1 MSDSQAQLFEKA
13 VKGGGE
19 ARRLGRWGEALV
31 ACDLERKGWTVL
43 ARNDCCRFGEL
54 DIVAQKDGVLA
65 FVEVKLRRNAEMAE
79 AREFVTPG
87 KQRRVRTAALY
98 YLMEHPSP
106 LQPRFDVVEVYAP
119 QGESTRKPVV
129 RHWEGVF

>member
-1 MSDSQAQLFEKA
+1 MR
-13 VKGGGE
+13 GGD
-19 ARRLGRWGEALV
+19 RTSLGLWGEKQAARYLRKQGFREGEIDLV
-31 ACDLERKGWTVL
+31 VSRGPYLC
-43 ARNDCCRFGEL
+43 
-54 DIVAQKDGVLA
+54 
-65 FVEVKLRRNAEMAE
+65 FVEVKLRRDAEMAE

>member
-31 ACDLERKGWTVL
+31 ACDL
-43 ARNDCCRFGEL
+43 ARNYCCRFGEL

-65 FVEVKLRRNAEMAE
+65 FVEVKLRRGSSFAP
-79 AREFVTPG
+79 ARAFVTAE
-87 KQRRVRTAALY
+87 KQRKLRTAAELY
-98 YLMEHPSP
+98 LQEHPGP
-106 LQPRFDVVEVYAP
+106 LQPRFDVAEVYAP
-119 QGESTRKPVV
+119 QGEQTVRPVV
-129 RHWEGVF
+129 TYIESAF

>member
-1 MSDSQAQLFEKA
+1 MR
-13 VKGGGE
+13 GGD
-19 ARRLGRWGEALV
+19 RTSLGLWGEKQAARYLRKQGFRVLENRFRCREGEIDLV
-31 ACDLERKGWTVL
+31 VSRGPYLC
-43 ARNDCCRFGEL
+43 
-54 DIVAQKDGVLA
+54 

-106 LQPRFDVVEVYAP
+106 LQPRFDVVEV
-119 QGESTRKPVV
+119 
-129 RHWEGVF
+129 

>member
-1 MSDSQAQLFEKA
+1 MPK
-13 VKGGGE
+13 
-19 ARRLGRWGEALV
+19 W
-31 ACDLERKGWTVL
+31 
-43 ARNDCCRFGEL
+43 
-54 DIVAQKDGVLA
+54 
-65 FVEVKLRRNAEMAE
+65 AE

>member
-1 MSDSQAQLFEKA
+1 MRGGDRTSLGLLGEKQAARYLKKQGFRLLETRFRCRE
-13 VKGGGE
+13 GE
-19 ARRLGRWGEALV
+19 IDLV
-31 ACDLERKGWTVL
+31 VSRGPYLC
-43 ARNDCCRFGEL
+43 
-54 DIVAQKDGVLA
+54 
-65 FVEVKLRRNAEMAE
+65 FVEVKLRRDAEMAE

-119 QGESTRKPVV
+119 QGENTRKPVV

>member
-1 MSDSQAQLFEKA
+1 MR
-13 VKGGGE
+13 GGD
-19 ARRLGRWGEALV
+19 RTSLGLWGEKQAARYLRKQGFRVLENRFRCREGEIDLV
-31 ACDLERKGWTVL
+31 VSRGPYLC
-43 ARNDCCRFGEL
+43 
-54 DIVAQKDGVLA
+54 

-106 LQPRFDVVEVYAP
+106 LQPRFDVAEVMAP
-119 QGESTRKPVV
+119 KGTATADPAIYYLENAFDVGGWSDGYST
-129 RHWEGVF
+129 F

>member
-1 MSDSQAQLFEKA
+1 M
-13 VKGGGE
+13 
-19 ARRLGRWGEALV
+19 
-31 ACDLERKGWTVL
+31 
-43 ARNDCCRFGEL
+43 
-54 DIVAQKDGVLA
+54 
-65 FVEVKLRRNAEMAE
+65 EVKLRRDAEMAE

-119 QGESTRKPVV
+119 QGENTRKPVV

>member
-1 MSDSQAQLFEKA
+1 MCIRDS
-13 VKGGGE
+13 
-19 ARRLGRWGEALV
+19 
-31 ACDLERKGWTVL
+31 
-43 ARNDCCRFGEL
+43 
-54 DIVAQKDGVLA
+54 
-65 FVEVKLRRNAEMAE
+65 
-79 AREFVTPG
+79 
-87 KQRRVRTAALY
+87 Y

>member
-43 ARNDCCRFGEL
+43 ARNYCCRFGEL